1 MIPIGGKA
9 IHNTMDE
16 NEALE
21 AVDIMQPLLVIP
33 CHYNCPAFF
42 TS

>member
-16 NEALE
+16 KEALE
-21 AVDIMQPLLVIP
+21 AVRIMCNQNL
-33 CHYNCPAFF
+33 
-42 TS
+42 